1 MSKAAIIAASEQDA
15 DYQAQAE
22 TYLAETNRILKRL
35 ASERGRHERR
45 RAVAPSILA
54 TVKAILRGA

>member
-1 MSKAAIIAASEQDA
+1 MSKAAIIISPEREAG
-15 DYQAQAE
+15 YQAQAE
-22 TYLAETNRILKRL
+22 RYLAETNRILKRL

-45 RAVAPSILA
+45 RTVAPSILT